1 MNKLDIKIANI
12 ANITR
17 VSHDYAML
25 KYINP
30 RPGYNKKVNM
40 LTIDRHGN
48 IESKECILYL
58 YDRTSLNII
67 KQHEL
72 QDGDILIPKRL
83 SNALPIYIDDASIY
97 KVNNTIQN
105 DGSSTYSNTLD
116 YSMKYKSMY
125 CGQNG
130 TETGFYW
137 WLASPSVYSSDHVC
151 MVDCFGACLNGGN
164 YGNRD
169 VVSPLVSLKSS
180 VQLELAN

>member
-17 VSHDYAML
+17 VSHDYAGL
-25 KYINP
+25 KYRNP

-67 KQHEL
+67 KRHEL
-72 QDGDILIPKRL
+72 QNGDILIPKRL

-97 KVNNTIQN
+97 KVNNTLLNIVPPYFFIVRCNENYNSYFIYLNILNYMLCNRKQHSFWKLDDIKNITIKDIPKEEQDDFIQN
-105 DGSSTYSNTLD
+105 
-116 YSMKYKSMY
+116 YK
-125 CGQNG
+125 NI
-130 TETGFYW
+130 F
-137 WLASPSVYSSDHVC
+137 
-151 MVDCFGACLNGGN
+151 NN
-164 YGNRD
+164 
-169 VVSPLVSLKSS
+169 
-180 VQLELAN
+180 